1 MVILAIET
9 SCDETAA
16 AVLKDGAI
24 LSNIVFS
31 QEKIHAKFG
40 GIVPEVA
47 ARKHIEVII
56 PIIEKALKTAHI
68 KKQEIDA
75 IAVTTG
81 PGLITS
87 LMVGVD
93 TAKSL
98 AFVLKKPLIAV
109 NHLEGHIYANFVSK
123 ISGFEFQVSKQIQNP
138 KPKIQNYQ
146 TVYKLQVA
154 SDKFFPLLSLIVSG
168 GHTELVYMPRHLK
181 YKLIGETR
189 DDAAGECFDKVAK
202 LLNIGYPGGPVVSRL
217 AESGNAKAY
226 NFPRPMIDSGDF
238 DFSFAGLKTDVLRLV
253 KKHWNDSRKAVDKD
267 SNALAA
273 VTPLFSPSDLCNICA
288 SFQAAVCDVL
298 ISKTIA
304 AAKKYKPKTIA
315 LAGGV
320 AANKFLRK
328 KMAQEIKKQ
337 IPNTKYLKPSS
348 KYCSDN
354 AAMIAVVAYFKARA
368 KKFTTWQKIKID
380 ANEKI

>member
-9 SCDETAA
+9 SCDETSA
-16 AVLKDGAI
+16 AVLKDRAI

-31 QEKIHAKFG
+31 QSRIHAKFG

-47 ARKHIEVII
+47 ARKHIEIII
-56 PIIEKALKTAHI
+56 PVISQALLRAKI

-75 IAVTTG
+75 IAVTCG

-87 LMVGVD
+87 LMIGID

-109 NHLEGHIYANFVSK
+109 NHLEGHIYANFIGNKSNTCKGV
-123 ISGFEFQVSKQIQNP
+123 GND
-138 KPKIQNYQ
+138 
-146 TVYKLQVA
+146 KLSEA
-154 SDKFFPLLSLIVSG
+154 KFVINNEIRFAHFVTPIFPLLSLIASG

-189 DDAAGECFDKVAK
+189 DDAVGECFDKVAK
-202 LLNIGYPGGPVVSRL
+202 LLNIGYPGGPVISRL
-217 AESGNAKAY
+217 AEKGNLLAY
-226 NFPRPMIDSGDF
+226 NFPRPMINSGDF
-238 DFSFAGLKTDVLRLV
+238 DFSFSGLKTDVLRLV
-253 KKHWNDSRKAVDKD
+253 KNRMQQNGDSYHK
-267 SNALAA
+267 
-273 VTPLFSPSDLCNICA
+273 VTVTFGNSHQLFSSRDLCNICA

-337 IPNTKYLKPSS
+337 IPNTKYLIPSP
-348 KYCSDN
+348 KYCCDN
-354 AAMIAVVAYFKARA
+354 AAMIAVAAYFK
-368 KKFTTWQKIKID
+368 
-380 ANEKI
+380 